1 MHLSPQSLDSSAG
14 LLTEHP
20 PPNGPHPFPS
30 MNHSSD
36 AAAACPST
44 VRAVRWEPAAVA
56 PPLAPIPSPVPYHTT
71 DVRDVP
77 KAAVKPTREARRRRT
92 AFILVSGK
100 ARSETQWF
108 RAGDGCD
115 ARSQRPALEKD
126 TRYPLVVCL
135 LPTRETAF
143 LSPPSD
149 QWAQNVVTNRAVTMR
164 IATLCCLIA
173 GASAFGTLECIS
185 CWDDGLRSAGERVHV
200 RPAATGEVSSLLR
213 TSEDVSVGTS
223 GDSGRAG

>member
-1 MHLSPQSLDSSAG
+1 M
-14 LLTEHP
+14 
-20 PPNGPHPFPS
+20 
-30 MNHSSD
+30 
-36 AAAACPST
+36 
-44 VRAVRWEPAAVA
+44 RAVRYQWEPAAVA
-56 PPLAPIPSPVPYHTT
+56 PPLAPIPSTVPYHTT

-135 LPTRETAF
+135 LPTRETCRRH
-143 LSPPSD
+143 

-185 CWDDGLRSAGERVHV
+185 CWDDGLRSAGASAW
-200 RPAATGEVSSLLR
+200 PAATGESFLASTYVR
-213 TSEDVSVGTS
+213 GRSVGTS